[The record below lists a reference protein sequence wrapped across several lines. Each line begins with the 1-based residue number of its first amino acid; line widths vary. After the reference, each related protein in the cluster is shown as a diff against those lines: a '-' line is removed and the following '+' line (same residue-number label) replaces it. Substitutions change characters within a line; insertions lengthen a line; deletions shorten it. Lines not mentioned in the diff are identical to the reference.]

1 MGAEP
6 CGPSPRRP
14 DKRTRC
20 STWGS
25 RDGRA
30 FRRGVRR
37 FPSGSCAQ
45 PAIRATVVRLFGL
58 CFGFCAPPI
67 RTAHIAQSLQS
78 PSGPWGPLPPRNPGA
93 GRGGTEQPPG
103 RRRNPRGSAGT
114 GTERVRTPYGLPT
127 GYRRGRSPSSPVP
140 SISHLSSDSRL
151 FVSYSIHAARVPPRF
166 RVVTTSCFRMPGGT
180 YTLPRRPPA
189 GGTSARA
196 ARPPARPRPRSS
208 LVPPVGRR
216 RVGDGVGTA
225 PAAGSWTAA
234 GEGVSAGSVG
244 GGRVTR
250 GARDRGPYGCRDAP
264 LAVSCHFPHLS
275 RTRRPRPLSTTDL
288 VPAAWAPDRAGVF
301 STHFTSR

>member
-1 MGAEP
+1 VGAEP
-6 CGPSPRRP
+6 CVPSPRRP

-140 SISHLSSDSRL
+140 SVHISHLSSDSRL

-166 RVVTTSCFRMPGGT
+166 RVVTTSCYAWGYVYATTATAGGRDVRRDAPP
-180 YTLPRRPPA
+180 PRR
-189 GGTSARA
+189 
-196 ARPPARPRPRSS
+196 PARPRPRSS

-225 PAAGSWTAA
+225 PAAGRVDRRGGGRRGCPRTQR
-234 GEGVSAGSVG
+234 GVG

-250 GARDRGPYGCRDAP
+250 G
-264 LAVSCHFPHLS
+264 
-275 RTRRPRPLSTTDL
+275 
-288 VPAAWAPDRAGVF
+288 RAGWGA
-301 STHFTSR
+301 